1 MTAWFLENYLQSP
14 LIELTFTSLNVQN
27 LSCCLDRAR
36 TLPTRGLLSTRIV
49 TYLISIP
56 RLSSNLTTSARHTA
70 VVEKYRSPDGIV
82 LVYRSATVYV
92 AATSVI
98 TVRQY
103 SLKTTLT
110 FSEGK
115 RGDHVTVEQV

>member
-1 MTAWFLENYLQSP
+1 M
-14 LIELTFTSLNVQN
+14 
-27 LSCCLDRAR
+27 
-36 TLPTRGLLSTRIV
+36 
-49 TYLISIP
+49 
-56 RLSSNLTTSARHTA
+56 
-70 VVEKYRSPDGIV
+70 V

-110 FSEGK
+110 FSEERR
-115 RGDHVTVEQV
+115 RGNVARGQKESS

>member
-1 MTAWFLENYLQSP
+1 M
-14 LIELTFTSLNVQN
+14 
-27 LSCCLDRAR
+27 
-36 TLPTRGLLSTRIV
+36 V
-49 TYLISIP
+49 TTTYFASMH
-56 RLSSNLTTSARHTA
+56 RLSANLMTSVMHTA
-70 VVEKYRSPDGIV
+70 VVEKYRSPDEMV

-110 FSEGK
+110 CSEEK
-115 RGDHVTVEQV
+115 RGGNGGWRVT

>member
-1 MTAWFLENYLQSP
+1 MIRVKYSKT
-14 LIELTFTSLNVQN
+14 INVY
-27 LSCCLDRAR
+27 SCDQRSIRA
-36 TLPTRGLLSTRIV
+36 TN
-49 TYLISIP
+49 TYFVSIP
-56 RLSSNLTTSARHTA
+56 RLSINLMTSVMHTA
-70 VVEKYRSPDGIV
+70 VVEKYRSPDGMV

-110 FSEGK
+110 FSEERQGEN
-115 RGDHVTVEQV
+115 VTGS